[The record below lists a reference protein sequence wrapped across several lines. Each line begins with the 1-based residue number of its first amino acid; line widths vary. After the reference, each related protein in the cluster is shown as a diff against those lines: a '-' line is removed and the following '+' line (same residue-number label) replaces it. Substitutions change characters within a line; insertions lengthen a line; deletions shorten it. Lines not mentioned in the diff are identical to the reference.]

1 MAGPDRVT
9 HPRRDMSSAPLE
21 QAQRTPFFAL
31 LVSYGMVYFS
41 LMIAMVA
48 VPWFVLETTGSA
60 ARTGIVAA
68 VQGVPMVFAGIFG
81 GVIVDRIGFKRTAMI
96 SDLMAAFAFGMIPLL
111 YYTTGITFWQ
121 LLFFVFLRATFD
133 TPGFTAR
140 HSMMPDIAE
149 RAGIRLERANSIGQ
163 TLMQSAILLA
173 PASAGILI
181 GIIGSSTVLWISTGM
196 LLVSVTAVS
205 IFIPTLKPSSQATVQ
220 SQTKYLGQLKG
231 GFSFVLG
238 TRVILAL
245 MMTVMAVQFVR
256 ANQMVI
262 LPVYGH
268 DLYGTASSFGFMFAA
283 MGAGGLITAILFG
296 IWGHR
301 WPRRTVILVGAASLA
316 FMFFMLSAT
325 PPYWII
331 LVGMFIAGLM
341 NGPMIPLVF
350 TMIQEHTPSD
360 LRGRVFGLY
369 DAAIF
374 TAMVPGR
381 LLAGLL
387 VEWTGLVQ
395 TLLIIGGTYLL
406 AIAGMILNPNLRDL
420 RPPEPA
426 GKAAE
431 EDEAAPET
439 ASTELA
445 AEEAR
450 G

>member
-1 MAGPDRVT
+1 
-9 HPRRDMSSAPLE
+9 MSTFSSD
-21 QAQRTPFFAL
+21 QRQRTPFFAL
-31 LVSYGMVYFS
+31 LVSYAMVYFS

-81 GVIVDRIGFKRTAMI
+81 GVIVDRVGFKRTAMI
-96 SDLMAAFAFGMIPLL
+96 ADLVAGIAFGMIPLL

-133 TPGFTAR
+133 TPGFSAR

-149 RAGIRLERANSIGQ
+149 RAGIRLERANSIQQ
-163 TLMQSAILLA
+163 TMMQSAILIA

-181 GIIGSSTVLWISTGM
+181 GVIGSSTVLWISTGM
-196 LLVSVTAVS
+196 FLVSVTSLAL
-205 IFIPTLKPSSQATVQ
+205 FIPTLAPSAQASVQ

-231 GFSFVLG
+231 GLSFVFG
-238 TRVILAL
+238 TRIILAL

-256 ANQMVI
+256 ANQLVI

-268 DLYGTASSFGFMFAA
+268 DLFQSASAFGFMFGAT
-283 MGAGGLITAILFG
+283 GAGGLITAILFA

-301 WPRRTVILVGAASLA
+301 WPRRPVVIVGASSLA
-316 FMFFMLSAT
+316 FMFLMLAAT
-325 PPYWII
+325 PPYWQII
-331 LVGMFIAGLM
+331 IGMFIAGM
-341 NGPMIPLVF
+341 MSGPMIPLVF

-381 LLAGLL
+381 LIAGLM

-395 TLLIIGGTYLL
+395 TLLIIGGSYLI

-420 RPPEPA
+420 RPPQTTES
-426 GKAAE
+426 
-431 EDEAAPET
+431 DE
-439 ASTELA
+439 STEDDQTGELQPEKA
-445 AEEAR
+445 QT
-450 G
+450 

>member
-1 MAGPDRVT
+1 
-9 HPRRDMSSAPLE
+9 
-21 QAQRTPFFAL
+21 
-31 LVSYGMVYFS
+31 MVYFS

-68 VQGVPMVFAGIFG
+68 VQGVPMIFAGIFG
-81 GVIVDRIGFKRTAMI
+81 GVIVDRVGFKRTAMI
-96 SDLMAAFAFGMIPLL
+96 SDFVAGFAFGMIPLL

-133 TPGFTAR
+133 TPGFAAR
-140 HSMMPDIAE
+140 HSMMPDIAAL
-149 RAGIRLERANSIGQ
+149 AGIRLERANSIQQ
-163 TLMQSAILLA
+163 TMMQSAILLA

-196 LLVSVTAVS
+196 FLVSVTAVS
-205 IFIPTLKPSSQATVQ
+205 IFIPGVKPSAPGAVQA
-220 SQTKYLGQLKG
+220 QTRYLGQLKG
-231 GFSFVLG
+231 GISFVFG
-238 TRVILAL
+238 TKVILAL

-262 LPVYGH
+262 LPVFGH
-268 DLYGTASSFGFMFAA
+268 ELFQSASSFGFMFGA
-283 MGAGGLITAILFG
+283 MGAGGLITAILFA
-296 IWGHR
+296 IWGHT
-301 WPRRTVILVGAASLA
+301 WPRRPIVIIGATSLA
-316 FMFFMLSAT
+316 FMFLMLAST
-325 PPYWII
+325 PPYPII

-381 LLAGLL
+381 LLAGLM
-387 VEWTGLVQ
+387 VEWAGLVQ
-395 TLLIIGGTYLL
+395 TLLIIGGSYLI

-420 RPPEPA
+420 RPPETSEA
-426 GKAAE
+426 DEEEARD
-431 EDEAAPET
+431 EDEESS
-439 ASTELA
+439 STELSPGK
-445 AEEAR
+445 AR